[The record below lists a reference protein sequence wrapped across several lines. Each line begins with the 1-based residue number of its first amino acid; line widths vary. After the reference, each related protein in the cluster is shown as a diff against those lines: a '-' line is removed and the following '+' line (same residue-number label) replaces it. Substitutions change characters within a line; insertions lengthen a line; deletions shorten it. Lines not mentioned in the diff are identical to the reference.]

1 VIDKIVEGKLGSF
14 YSQVV
19 LPDQVSIR
27 DPKMTV
33 ADVIAAAG
41 RTRYPTLPLVDRDD
55 ILLGVITYEG
65 LRQAMLDRGALAGV
79 VLAADLAAP
88 TEVVLPSD
96 SLAEAL
102 SKMNARA
109 IDVIPVV
116 MSESHPRIV
125 GVLSRADVLGAYER
139 ELMQEV

>member
-1 VIDKIVEGKLGSF
+1 
-14 YSQVV
+14 
-19 LPDQVSIR
+19 
-27 DPKMTV
+27 M
-33 ADVIAAAG
+33 
-41 RTRYPTLPLVDRDD
+41 
-55 ILLGVITYEG
+55 LLGVITYDG

-96 SLAEAL
+96 SLADAL
-102 SKMNARA
+102 RKMNARA

-116 MSESHPRIV
+116 MSEAHPRIV